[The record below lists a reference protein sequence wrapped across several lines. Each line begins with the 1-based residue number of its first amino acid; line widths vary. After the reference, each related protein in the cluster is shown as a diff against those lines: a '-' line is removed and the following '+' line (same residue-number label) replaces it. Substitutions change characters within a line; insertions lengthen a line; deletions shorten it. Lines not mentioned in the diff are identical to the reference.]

1 MVFIFAA
8 LGLISFSI
16 PYIGALLP
24 KPLSEVSLSPW
35 SEVIFFSLNPS
46 EIFCQVSVPPCATID
61 QISKIGEI
69 TECKGLNWKDLPHF
83 QLLVNHQPDDF
94 CFCLVEQCLDAARA
108 FIIEACGDPDL
119 AANLTESR
127 DFDDK
132 DDEELTLLFLFQN
145 ETSNFTE
152 FKINSLTS
160 STSIT
165 TSTTSSTPR
174 PERTTT
180 TKEKSKSLI
189 GGKWGLTVS
198 SSNQLEV
205 SNSSILHWM
214 NS

>member
-8 LGLISFSI
+8 LCLISCSI

-24 KPLSEVSLSPW
+24 KPLSEVSLNPW

-46 EIFCQVSVPPCATID
+46 KIFCQVSVPPCAAID
-61 QISKIGEI
+61 QISKIGDI
-69 TECKGLNWKDLPHF
+69 PECKGLNWKDLPHF
-83 QLLVNHQPDDF
+83 QLLVDHQPDDF
-94 CFCLVEQCLDAARA
+94 CFCLVEQCLDAVRA
-108 FIIEACGDPDL
+108 LIIETCGDPDL
-119 AANLTESR
+119 VANLTESA

-152 FKINSLTS
+152 FKINSLTA
-160 STSIT
+160 STTTT
-165 TSTTSSTPR
+165 TSTTSSTAR
-174 PERTTT
+174 PEMTTT
-180 TKEKSKSLI
+180 TKSLI

-205 SNSSILHWM
+205 SNSS
-214 NS
+214 

>member
-8 LGLISFSI
+8 LCLISCSI

-24 KPLSEVSLSPW
+24 KPLSEVSLNPW

-46 EIFCQVSVPPCATID
+46 KIFCQVSVPPCAAID
-61 QISKIGEI
+61 QISKIGDI
-69 TECKGLNWKDLPHF
+69 PECKGLNWKDLPHF
-83 QLLVNHQPDDF
+83 QLLVDHQPDDF
-94 CFCLVEQCLDAARA
+94 CFCLVEQCLDAVRA
-108 FIIEACGDPDL
+108 LIIETCGDPDL
-119 AANLTESR
+119 VANLTESA

-152 FKINSLTS
+152 FKINSLSS
-160 STSIT
+160 STT
-165 TSTTSSTPR
+165 TTTTTTSSTAR
-174 PERTTT
+174 PEMTTT
-180 TKEKSKSLI
+180 TKSLI

-205 SNSSILHWM
+205 SNSS
-214 NS
+214 

>member
-8 LGLISFSI
+8 LCLISCSI

-24 KPLSEVSLSPW
+24 KPLSEVSLNPW

-46 EIFCQVSVPPCATID
+46 KIFCQVSVPPCAAID
-61 QISKIGEI
+61 QISKIGDI
-69 TECKGLNWKDLPHF
+69 PECKGLNWKDLPHF
-83 QLLVNHQPDDF
+83 QLLVDHQPDDF
-94 CFCLVEQCLDAARA
+94 CFCLVDQCLDAARA
-108 FIIEACGDPDL
+108 LILETCGDPDL
-119 AANLTESR
+119 VANLTEST

-152 FKINSLTS
+152 FKINSLKS
-160 STSIT
+160 STTTT

-180 TKEKSKSLI
+180 TKEKSKRLI

-198 SSNQLEV
+198 SLNQLEV
-205 SNSSILHWM
+205 SNSS
-214 NS
+214 

>member
-8 LGLISFSI
+8 LCLISCSI

-24 KPLSEVSLSPW
+24 KPLSEVSLNPW

-46 EIFCQVSVPPCATID
+46 KIFCQVSVPPCAAID
-61 QISKIGEI
+61 QISKIGDI
-69 TECKGLNWKDLPHF
+69 PECKGLNWKDLPHF
-83 QLLVNHQPDDF
+83 QLLVDHQPDDF
-94 CFCLVEQCLDAARA
+94 CFCLVDQCLDAARA
-108 FIIEACGDPDL
+108 LILETCGDPDL
-119 AANLTESR
+119 VANLTEST
-127 DFDDK
+127 DFDDH

-152 FKINSLTS
+152 FKINSLKS
-160 STSIT
+160 STTTT

-180 TKEKSKSLI
+180 TKEKSKRLI

-198 SSNQLEV
+198 SLNQLEV
-205 SNSSILHWM
+205 SNSS
-214 NS
+214 

>member
-8 LGLISFSI
+8 LCLISCSI

-24 KPLSEVSLSPW
+24 KPLSEVSLNPW

-46 EIFCQVSVPPCATID
+46 KIFCQVSVPPCAAID
-61 QISKIGEI
+61 QISKIGDI
-69 TECKGLNWKDLPHF
+69 PECKGLNWKDLPHF
-83 QLLVNHQPDDF
+83 QLLVDHQPDDF
-94 CFCLVEQCLDAARA
+94 CFCLVEQCLDAVRA
-108 FIIEACGDPDL
+108 LIIETCGDPDL
-119 AANLTESR
+119 VANLTEST

-152 FKINSLTS
+152 FKMNSLTS
-160 STSIT
+160 STT
-165 TSTTSSTPR
+165 TTTTTTSSTPG

-205 SNSSILHWM
+205 SNSS
-214 NS
+214 

>member
-1 MVFIFAA
+1 MVLIFAA
-8 LGLISFSI
+8 LYLISFSI

-24 KPLSEVSLSPW
+24 KPLSDVSLSSW
-35 SEVIFFSLNPS
+35 SEVILFSLNPS

-83 QLLVNHQPDDF
+83 QLLVDHQPDDF

-108 FIIEACGDPDL
+108 LIIETCGDPDL
-119 AANLTESR
+119 VANLTEST

-152 FKINSLTS
+152 FKMNSLTS
-160 STSIT
+160 STTTT
-165 TSTTSSTPR
+165 TSTTSSTAR
-174 PERTTT
+174 PEMTTT

-189 GGKWGLTVS
+189 GGRWGLTVS

-205 SNSSILHWM
+205 SNSSQRIRH
-214 NS
+214 

>member
-1 MVFIFAA
+1 MGFIFAA
-8 LGLISFSI
+8 LCLICFST

-35 SEVIFFSLNPS
+35 SEVIFFSLNPPK
-46 EIFCQVSVPPCATID
+46 IFCQVSVPPCATFD

-69 TECKGLNWKDLPHF
+69 TECKGLDWKDLPHF

-152 FKINSLTS
+152 FKMNSLTS
-160 STSIT
+160 STTTT

-174 PERTTT
+174 PERTTTT

-205 SNSSILHWM
+205 SNSSILH
-214 NS
+214 

>member
-1 MVFIFAA
+1 MCLAIMVFIFAP
-8 LGLISFSI
+8 LCLISCSI

-35 SEVIFFSLNPS
+35 SEVILFSLNPS
-46 EIFCQVSVPPCATID
+46 KIFCQVSVPPCAAND

-69 TECKGLNWKDLPHF
+69 TECKGLDWKDLPHF
-83 QLLVNHQPDDF
+83 QLLVDHQPDDF
-94 CFCLVEQCLDAARA
+94 CFCLVEHCLDAARA
-108 FIIEACGDPDL
+108 LILETCGDPDL
-119 AANLTESR
+119 VANQTEST

-145 ETSNFTE
+145 ETFNFTE

-160 STSIT
+160 STSTT

-180 TKEKSKSLI
+180 KTKEKSKSLI

-205 SNSSILHWM
+205 SNSS
-214 NS
+214 